1 MELGQKKAADASSSA
16 IASPDTTMQ
25 PMQKRQRVHTEKF
38 NFPKSGELQ
47 ANKRGRQ
54 SSSSNTSQYVGV
66 DKHTHQAGGKWRAFI
81 KRDGTFYNLGTFSEE
96 EDAACAFDAAV
107 RTKCLAS
114 QPRKIRPRT
123 PSIYGNIVI
132 PVDASC
138 LKLATNYRLQLHDG
152 STIPL
157 YMSNLNE
164 KFMQLAR
171 ASQEQLTSN
180 PDATYT
186 EKYTFLS
193 DCDGKP
199 NVPTEV
205 ILHRQM
211 LLGGASVDLLRTEFH
226 VQVHKKITALARSTS

>member
-1 MELGQKKAADASSSA
+1 MELGQKKRRRTEEAADASSSA

-114 QPRKIRPRT
+114 QSQPRKIRPRN

-138 LKLATNYRLQLHDG
+138 LKLATNYRLQI
-152 STIPL
+152 S
-157 YMSNLNE
+157 
-164 KFMQLAR
+164 
-171 ASQEQLTSN
+171 
-180 PDATYT
+180 ATAY
-186 EKYTFLS
+186 S
-193 DCDGKP
+193 
-199 NVPTEV
+199 
-205 ILHRQM
+205 ILGEDSKDVCK
-211 LLGGASVDLLRTEFH
+211 L
-226 VQVHKKITALARSTS
+226 

>member
-1 MELGQKKAADASSSA
+1 MELGEKKRRRTEEAADASSSA
-16 IASPDTTMQ
+16 IASLDTTMQ
-25 PMQKRQRVHTEKF
+25 PMQKRQRVCTEKF

-47 ANKRGRQ
+47 ANKRERQ

-66 DKHTHQAGGKWRAFI
+66 EKIVGGNWRAFI
-81 KRDGTFYNLGTFSEE
+81 KRDGTRYSLGTFSEE

-114 QPRKIRPRT
+114 QPRKIRPT
-123 PSIYGNIVI
+123 TSSIYSNIVT

-180 PDATYT
+180 PDATYG
-186 EKYTFLS
+186 
-193 DCDGKP
+193 C
-199 NVPTEV
+199 V
-205 ILHRQM
+205 
-211 LLGGASVDLLRTEFH
+211 
-226 VQVHKKITALARSTS
+226 

>member
-66 DKHTHQAGGKWRAFI
+66 KKRAGGNWRAFI
-81 KRDGTFYNLGTFSEE
+81 RRDGTFYSLGTFSEE
-96 EDAACAFDAAV
+96 EDAARAFDAGV
-107 RTKCLAS
+107 RTKCRAS
-114 QPRKIRPRT
+114 KPRKIRPTT
-123 PSIYGNIVI
+123 PSIYSNIVI

-157 YMSNLNE
+157 FMEKRDE

-171 ASQEQLTSN
+171 ASHKQLTSN

-193 DCDGKP
+193 AGLDA
-199 NVPTEV
+199 VA
-205 ILHRQM
+205 
-211 LLGGASVDLLRTEFH
+211 LGLV
-226 VQVHKKITALARSTS
+226 LAVAVSETNLA